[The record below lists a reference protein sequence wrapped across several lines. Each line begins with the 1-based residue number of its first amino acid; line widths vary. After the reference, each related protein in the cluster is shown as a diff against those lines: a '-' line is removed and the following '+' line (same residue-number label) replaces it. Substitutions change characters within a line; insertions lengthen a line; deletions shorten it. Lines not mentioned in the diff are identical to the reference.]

1 MLSLIDNLER
11 PDRKEFIKHLRE
23 NGLSLKEYCIKYYSR
38 KDLLTG
44 EDIEY
49 KDDIHYVNSLF
60 ANREHMVKYFLAGC
74 ELEDIKKTI
83 KGRAA
88 IKSFRFV
95 PSTAE
100 ARTSILPSPALLFK
114 LGIDYNE
121 INESLGLKPRYDYHP
136 TIEKVA
142 ESLHILVDTRE
153 QNPLQLSCKTSVV
166 KLDVGDYS
174 CQNHFNNCFIERK
187 SLEDFCGTMSQGF
200 DRFKSEVERADSLGF
215 HLAVLVEEKLETVMQ
230 INVANNHKFIKGPPE
245 FYLARMRTLCEQYG
259 NVQFL
264 FVGGRYESSK
274 ILQELFRIKGGFS
287 RLDLQ
292 FLYDKKSI

>member
-1 MLSLIDNLER
+1 MLSLIDNVER
-11 PDRKEFIKHLRE
+11 SDRKEFIKHLRE

-49 KDDIHYVNSLF
+49 KDDIHYINSYF
-60 ANREHMVKYFLAGC
+60 NSRDNMVKHFLTDDK
-74 ELEDIKKTI
+74 LEDIKKTI
-83 KGRAA
+83 LGRAA
-88 IKSFRFV
+88 IKFLKFA
-95 PSTAE
+95 PSTVE
-100 ARTSILPSPALLFK
+100 TRTSIIPSPALLSK
-114 LGIDYNE
+114 IGIDYNSL
-121 INESLGLKPRYDYHP
+121 NEYLGLKPRYDYKP
-136 TIEKVA
+136 VIEKVA
-142 ESLHILVDTRE
+142 EPLHILVDTRE
-153 QNPLQLSCKTSVV
+153 QNPLQLSCKTSVA

-187 SLEDFCGTMSQGF
+187 SLEDFCGTMFQGF
-200 DRFKSEVERADSLGF
+200 DRFKLEIERAQSLGF
-215 HLAVLVEEKLETVMQ
+215 HLAVLVEEKLETIMQ
-230 INVANNHKFIKGPPE
+230 INVANSHKFIKGSPE
-245 FYLARMRTLCEQYG
+245 FYLARMRSLCESYD

-292 FLYDKKSI
+292 FLYDSKRI

>member
-1 MLSLIDNLER
+1 MVSLIDNIDR

-23 NGLSLKEYCIKYYSR
+23 NGLSLKEYCIKYYAR

-49 KDDIHYVNSLF
+49 KDDIHYINSTF
-60 ANREHMVKYFLAGC
+60 NSRENMVKHFLLGSC
-74 ELEDIKKTI
+74 REDIEKTI
-83 KGRAA
+83 RGRAA
-88 IKSFRFV
+88 IKSFRFA
-95 PSTAE
+95 PSTVE

-114 LGIDYNE
+114 LGIDYNSF
-121 INESLGLKPRYDYHP
+121 NESLGLKPRYDYHP

-142 ESLHILVDTRE
+142 DPLHILVDTRE
-153 QNPLQLSCKTSVV
+153 QNPLQLSCKTSVA

-200 DRFKSEVERADSLGF
+200 DRFKLEVERADSLGF

-292 FLYDKKSI
+292 FLYDSKKI